1 MESISRKWALKPGPR
16 HFFNFG
22 KQPETANA
30 SKKLVKIRYF
40 ERELSKVKKRFFFLS
55 TQSLSKGKIRKTE
68 RAWS

>member
-1 MESISRKWALKPGPR
+1 MGTKTWSR

-40 ERELSKVKKRFFFLS
+40 ERKLSEV
-55 TQSLSKGKIRKTE
+55 
-68 RAWS
+68 

>member
-1 MESISRKWALKPGPR
+1 MESICRKWALKPGPR

-40 ERELSKVKKRFFFLS
+40 ERKLSEV
-55 TQSLSKGKIRKTE
+55 
-68 RAWS
+68 